1 MPYIQNVSMWAIQ
14 NGDHWH
20 SPQNVLIQITDT
32 GYPPPLPYQKF
43 LRSYHFEFMD
53 IEESEDVVAME
64 LACTYNQA
72 STMAGI
78 LQSSLANGHNVIVH
92 CHAGLCRS
100 GAVAEIGVMMG
111 FEDTGVT
118 RMPNLLVK
126 KRMMQALGWGYYGS

>member
-1 MPYIQNVSMWAIQ
+1 MPYIQNVSMWAIR
-14 NGDHWH
+14 NGEHLYTPND
-20 SPQNVLIQITDT
+20 VLIQITDNDC
-32 GYPPPLPYQKF
+32 PPPVPLREFAKVYQF
-43 LRSYHFEFMD
+43 QFMD
-53 IEESEDVVAME
+53 LEECENTAAME

-126 KRMMQALGWGYYGS
+126 KRMMQALGWGYYD